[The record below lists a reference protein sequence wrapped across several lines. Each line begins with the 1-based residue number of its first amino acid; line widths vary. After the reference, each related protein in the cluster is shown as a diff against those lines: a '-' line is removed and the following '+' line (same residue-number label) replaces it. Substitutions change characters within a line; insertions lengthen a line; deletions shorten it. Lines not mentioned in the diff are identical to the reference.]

1 MYSGPQQPEPAYGG
15 YPPQGAPY
23 GQNNGYY
30 QSNPNMGYYPPQG
43 GPPPQ
48 GAYYPPQQG
57 YPPPQER
64 KSGSGGCL
72 TGCLGALA
80 CCCCLDMLF

>member
-1 MYSGPQQPEPAYGG
+1 MYSGPQQPQPAYGG
-15 YPPQGAPY
+15 HPPQGAPY
-23 GQNNGYY
+23 DPNQGYY
-30 QSNPNMGYYPPQG
+30 QSNQNMGYFPQQG

-64 KSGSGGCL
+64 GSGSGGCL

-80 CCCCLDMLF
+80 CCCCLDMLC